1 MTPSSAAR
9 STEQR
14 LGAADATDKSK
25 LSVRKPEERKEA
37 VAKVSA
43 PSPKTFESK
52 LAARLISG
60 AKQLRKTV
68 PLDGPTPAAAAA
80 APETITPRA
89 TAAVTGSALATQ
101 RQTSATIKG
110 ISSAVATVANS
121 NTHSNSHTAK
131 IPHHRR
137 ARLCSHSQFARN
149 SQLRPGIVTARHQT
163 WVKEDQV
170 G

>member
-80 APETITPRA
+80 AAPETITPRA
-89 TAAVTGSALATQ
+89 TAAVPGSAFATQ
-101 RQTSATIKG
+101 QQTSA
-110 ISSAVATVANS
+110 
-121 NTHSNSHTAK
+121 
-131 IPHHRR
+131 
-137 ARLCSHSQFARN
+137 
-149 SQLRPGIVTARHQT
+149 
-163 WVKEDQV
+163 
-170 G
+170 